1 MKYLVLLGMLVGCAT
16 TSTPTYKVDL
26 LACTGENPLTDCTE
40 ELNFYD
46 KESCFLFIS
55 NNPLME
61 GGIGYHACRISKK
74 GEEYPIYIR
83 IGQVKKLEE

>member
-1 MKYLVLLGMLVGCAT
+1 MKYLALLGMLVGCVT

-26 LACTGENPLTDCTE
+26 LACTGENPLTDCKE

-46 KESCFLFIS
+46 IESCFLFIS
-55 NNPLME
+55 DYPLTE
-61 GGIGYHACRISKK
+61 DASGYHVCRISRK
-74 GEEYPIYIR
+74 GEEYPLYIR